1 MEIRRVAALR
11 REKNMVTFLIVFAVL
26 TVLAVNAIRT
36 TREIDRMEDAEWEAV
51 EDHHKMDMRRD
62 DTEDGE

>member
-1 MEIRRVAALR
+1 
-11 REKNMVTFLIVFAVL
+11 MVTFLIVFAVL

-51 EDHHKMDMRRD
+51 EDHNKRDMCRE
-62 DTEDGE
+62 DTEDGK